1 MPGKGRKVGK
11 SIMYTIEKTYRVIDS
26 EKLKGEL
33 ERAEKIYDAA
43 LVLFIKSVDRVDCI
57 TAKEAAIARLRIK
70 LINDGYCSVRV
81 FLHQIVGLWVDETVN
96 HNGNGFEVYIKTI
109 TKTEELE
116 EVPE

>member
-1 MPGKGRKVGK
+1 MFTV
-11 SIMYTIEKTYRVIDS
+11 EKTYRVVDNDQ
-26 EKLKGEL
+26 LKGEL

-43 LVLFIKSVDRVDCI
+43 LVLFIKSTDRVDCI

-70 LINDGYCSVRV
+70 LINDGRCTVRV

-96 HNGNGFEVYIKTI
+96 HNSNEFKVDIKEF

>member
-1 MPGKGRKVGK
+1 MFV
-11 SIMYTIEKTYRVIDS
+11 IEKTYRVIDFDQ
-26 EKLKGEL
+26 LKGEL

-43 LVLFIKSVDRVDCI
+43 LVLFIKSVDRENCI

-70 LINDGYCSVRV
+70 LINDGFCSVRM
-81 FLHQIVGLWVDETVN
+81 FLNQIVGLWVDEAVN
-96 HNGNGFEVYIKTI
+96 HNNGFEVKIDTI